1 MTDVL
6 LPVVLLI
13 SIVTLAIAIGAFRS
27 SRRSE
32 GLGEDRYELLRN
44 QHDWLEALREERT
57 TLMEALQR
65 ETSER
70 RRFMESLR
78 GADPQSVEDLERER
92 QDSARRAEGQ
102 EQEFRRLEKE
112 LEQEASAALGGSA
125 VGRTARIR
133 ARGANREFSKMR
145 SGWGRSASS

>member
-1 MTDVL
+1 MMDVL

-13 SIVTLAIAIGAFRS
+13 SIVTLAIVIGTLRS

-44 QHDWLEALREERT
+44 QHNWLEALREERT

-70 RRFMESLR
+70 QEFMESLK
-78 GADPQSVEDLERER
+78 GTEPQLADLAREREEHLEV
-92 QDSARRAEGQ
+92 QRRAE
-102 EQEFRRLEKE
+102 
-112 LEQEASAALGGSA
+112 
-125 VGRTARIR
+125 
-133 ARGANREFSKMR
+133 
-145 SGWGRSASS
+145 